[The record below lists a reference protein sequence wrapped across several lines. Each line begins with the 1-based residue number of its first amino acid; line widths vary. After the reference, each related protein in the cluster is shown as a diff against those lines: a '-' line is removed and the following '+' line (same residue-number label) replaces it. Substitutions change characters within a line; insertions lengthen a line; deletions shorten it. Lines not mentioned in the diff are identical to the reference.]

1 MGLQDKAALQNK
13 VIVVTGGG
21 RGIGQGIAYHLA
33 QLGARLAIIDVNQAT
48 IEETIS
54 RIGIQAKGYV
64 CDITQEAA
72 VEKTFAEISADFGA
86 IHGLVNNAGI
96 IRDGLMVKVRDGKV
110 VSKLSLADF
119 DRVIDVCLKGAFLC
133 AREAVA
139 HMLTGDGGDRAI
151 INISSGS
158 FRGNY
163 GQTNYSAA
171 KAGLVAM
178 SCVWAKEYGRNG
190 IRSMVIAPGAV
201 DTDLLRSMPADGL
214 KALAVQIPLRRIGQ
228 IDNIAQAVAH
238 IFENDYLTG
247 SILEVNGGMV
257 V

>member
-1 MGLQDKAALQNK
+1 MGLQDKVV
-13 VIVVTGGG
+13 VITGGG

-33 QLGARLAIIDVNQAT
+33 QHGARLAIIDVNAAT
-48 IEETIS
+48 IEETVS

-64 CDITQEAA
+64 CDITSEPA
-72 VEKTFAEISADFGA
+72 VENCFSEIAKDFGA

-119 DRVIDVCLKGAFLC
+119 DKVMDVCLKGAFLC

-139 HMLTGDGGDRAI
+139 HMLEEDGADRAI
-151 INISSGS
+151 VNISSGS

-178 SCVWAKEYGRNG
+178 SRVWAKEYGRYG

-201 DTDLLRSMPADGL
+201 DTDLLRSMPAEGL
-214 KALAVQIPLRRIGQ
+214 KALAAQIPVRRIGQ
-228 IDNIAQAVAH
+228 IENIAMAVAH
-238 IFENDYLTG
+238 IFTNDYLTG

>member
-1 MGLQDKAALQNK
+1 MGLQDK
-13 VIVVTGGG
+13 VVVVTGGG

-33 QLGARLAIIDVNQAT
+33 QHGARLAIIDVNAAT
-48 IEETIS
+48 IEETVS
-54 RIGIQAKGYV
+54 RIGIRAKGYV
-64 CDITQEAA
+64 CDITNESA
-72 VEKTFAEISADFGA
+72 VENCFAEIAGDFGA

-110 VSKLSLADF
+110 VSKLSLEDF
-119 DRVIDVCLKGAFLC
+119 DKVMNVCLKGAFLC

-139 HMLTGDGGDRAI
+139 HMLAGDGSDRAI
-151 INISSGS
+151 VNISSGS

-178 SCVWAKEYGRNG
+178 SRVWAKEYGRYG

-201 DTDLLRSMPADGL
+201 DTDLLRSMPAEGL
-214 KALAVQIPLRRIGQ
+214 KALAAQIPLRRIGQ
-228 IDNIAQAVAH
+228 IENIAMAAAH
-238 IFENDYLTG
+238 ILANDYLTG